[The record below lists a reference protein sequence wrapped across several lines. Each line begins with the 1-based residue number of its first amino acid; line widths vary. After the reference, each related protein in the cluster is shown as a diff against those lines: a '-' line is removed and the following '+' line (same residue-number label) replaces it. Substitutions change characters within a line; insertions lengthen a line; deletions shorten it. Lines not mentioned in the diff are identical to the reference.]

1 MSFTANVKAEL
12 CSIPTTETEKIS
24 ELSAILSNMA
34 EIDETI
40 KISTENL
47 VVFKHIYDLISNIYH
62 ITPLITVRQG
72 YNFNKNYLY
81 ILEISQNTFDIL
93 DSLSIDKNDQIPLI
107 PKQYII
113 DDFELLRS
121 YIRGLFIA
129 VGSISDPK
137 KSRYHLELIVN
148 NKEYAE
154 FISNKMND
162 NLLNSKVLKRDNK
175 YMIYIKEAEK
185 ISDFLRIIKANQAVL
200 YYEDIRIYRDYK
212 NMTNR
217 LNNCEQANIDKVILT
232 ATTQI
237 DDIELI
243 ENESSLN
250 LLPDKIREV
259 AIYRKKYPEVSLLEL
274 SKIIT
279 IETGKEITKSGIYHR
294 MKKISD
300 LANRIRNK
308 DNL

>member
-24 ELSAILSNMA
+24 ELSAILSNMV

-72 YNFNKNYLY
+72 YNFNKNHLY

>member
-47 VVFKHIYDLISNIYH
+47 VVFKHIYDLILNIYH

-81 ILEISQNTFDIL
+81 ILEINQNIEDIL
-93 DSLSIDKNDQIPLI
+93 DSLSIGKKSKIFLI

-113 DDFELLRS
+113 DDFELLCS

-162 NLLNSKVLKRDNK
+162 NSLNSKVLKRDNK

-217 LNNCEQANIDKVILT
+217 LNNCEQANIDKIILT
-232 ATTQI
+232 ASTQI
-237 DDIELI
+237 ADIELI

-294 MKKISD
+294 MKKIND

>member
-1 MSFTANVKAEL
+1 MSFTANVKAEI
-12 CSIPTTETEKIS
+12 CSIETNETEKIS
-24 ELSAILSNMA
+24 ELSAILSNIS
-34 EIDETI
+34 EIDKII

-47 VVFKHIYDLISNIYH
+47 VVFKHIYDLIINIYH
-62 ITPLITVRQG
+62 ITPVITVRQG

-81 ILEISQNTFDIL
+81 ILEINQNIEEIL
-93 DSLSIDKNDQIPLI
+93 DSLSIDKNTKILSI
-107 PKQYII
+107 PKHFII

-129 VGSISDPK
+129 VGSINDPK
-137 KSRYHLELIVN
+137 TSRYHLELIVN
-148 NKEYAE
+148 KKDYAE
-154 FISNKMND
+154 FISTKLNEN
-162 NLLNSKVLKRDNK
+162 NLNSKIIKRENK

-217 LNNCEQANIDKVILT
+217 LNNCEQANIDKIILT
-232 ATTQI
+232 AATQVA
-237 DDIELI
+237 DIELI
-243 ENESSLN
+243 EKEGSLD
-250 LLPDKIREV
+250 LLPDKVREV

-294 MKKISD
+294 MKKIND
-300 LANRIRNK
+300 LANKIRNK
-308 DNL
+308 